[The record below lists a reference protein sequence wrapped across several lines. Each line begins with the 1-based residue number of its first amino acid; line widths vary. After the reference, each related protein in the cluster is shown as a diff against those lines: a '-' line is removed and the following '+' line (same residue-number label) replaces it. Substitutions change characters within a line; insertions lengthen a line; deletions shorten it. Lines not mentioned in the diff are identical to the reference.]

1 MPFPNW
7 IGRRRLWTK
16 ERVITALVVA
26 ASEINGPLP
35 CRDAYYNRIK
45 KGRLD
50 WPTSKRVLEYFGS
63 MARAWLAVGAA
74 SNRVSLKNIDWSAE
88 EDFYLLEN
96 AGIKTLKAIAAHL
109 RRSYAAVKARLN
121 KYFKISARSNQ
132 GFLSAAELAKEY
144 GCPYHRVRTALQ
156 KGEITGHYD
165 KVRNQWQV
173 NLAKITPAAEE
184 ILRAPKL
191 HSYKNSPTD
200 LGNYYQRYGLM
211 RKLIDGRVLV
221 VSSA

>member
-26 ASEINGPLP
+26 ANEINGPLP

-45 KGRLD
+45 KGRLA
-50 WPTSKRVLEYFGS
+50 WPTSRRVLEYFGS
-63 MARAWLAVGAA
+63 MARAWLAVGAT
-74 SNRVSLKNIDWSAE
+74 SNRVSLKNIDWNAE
-88 EDFYLLEN
+88 EDLYLLEN
-96 AGIKTLKAIAAHL
+96 AGIETLKTIAAHL
-109 RRSYAAVKARLN
+109 RRSYAAVRARLN
-121 KYFKISARSNQ
+121 KHFKIFARSNQ

-156 KGEITGHYD
+156 KGEIIGQYD
-165 KVRNQWQV
+165 RVRNRWQV
-173 NLAKITPAAEE
+173 DLAKITLAAEE
-184 ILRAPKL
+184 ILRAPKR
-191 HSYKNSPTD
+191 HSYKNSPPD

-211 RKLIDGRVLV
+211 RKVIDDRVMV
-221 VSSA
+221 VSSV